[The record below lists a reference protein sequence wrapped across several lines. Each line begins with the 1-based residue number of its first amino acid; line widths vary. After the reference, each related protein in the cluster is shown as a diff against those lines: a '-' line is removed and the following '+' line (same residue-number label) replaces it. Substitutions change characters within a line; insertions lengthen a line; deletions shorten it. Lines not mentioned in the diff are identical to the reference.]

1 MSDVAAGGQAALQL
15 QQQMAAA
22 PNVQQVE
29 ANKMQEQQLILQQNE
44 AKLQQE
50 AATLQKTKLANLVLE
65 TGIKGDEES
74 KQKLQNLYKTTEF
87 QTALNDNNYGDII
100 RLTGGTLMSSGK
112 VEEGAKI
119 LVQASTFDAKRVA
132 DKQKMMDQNAQEIG
146 NAYGV
151 LSAIDPKNP
160 QKIEESFT
168 NLPKES
174 RDAIISQ
181 VGESNW
187 KRFTPQE
194 KLEATKNL
202 MLNAKGQ
209 LATQLKLADLERQ
222 ILINESKERV
232 NQETNKTRLAA
243 KELGDGGIKQDR
255 EKRLAWEETTRAIT
269 SIEKSGS
276 KTLDRLNEAV
286 DAADAAVIKN
296 KPGSLASFFGATGD
310 FDTANELLTKAK
322 TTRDDFQK
330 KQIKKQLD
338 IALSAPD
345 FSSKAIVVK
354 ELQTQLAALGG
365 VVEPTPLSE
374 RSEKSSGAPMPQD
387 IPGLGSG
394 DIAPKRS
401 SMSGQRPDLRMD
413 SVTNV
418 LKSDPRTAPAQA
430 TAKAVTSNK
439 QMSEEDKQAL
449 EWAKANPSD
458 PRAAKIRQ
466 RLGG

>member
-1 MSDVAAGGQAALQL
+1 MSDVAAGSNAALQL
-15 QQQMAAA
+15 QQNMAAA
-22 PNVQQVE
+22 PDVQQTQ
-29 ANKMQEQQLILQQNE
+29 ANKMQEQQL
-44 AKLQQE
+44 KLQQE
-50 AATLQKTKLANLVLE
+50 DATLQKTKLSNLVSE
-65 TGIKGDEES
+65 IGIKSDEES
-74 KQKLQNLYKTTEF
+74 KQKLQNLYGTTEF
-87 QTALNDNNYGDII
+87 QTALKDNNYGDII

-132 DKQKMMDQNAQEIG
+132 DKQKIMDQNAQEIG

-174 RDAIISQ
+174 KDAIISQ

-232 NQETNKTRLAA
+232 NQETNKTKLAA
-243 KELGDGGIKQDR
+243 KEMGDGGIKQDR

-286 DAADAAVIKN
+286 EAADAAVIKA
-296 KPGSLASFFGATGD
+296 KPGSFASFVGATGD

-345 FSSKAIVVK
+345 FSSKAIVVR

-374 RSEKSSGAPMPQD
+374 RSEVAKPVSGSPLPPGLPTTSNAPQAVKDKVMTAPGAP
-387 IPGLGSG
+387 
-394 DIAPKRS
+394 
-401 SMSGQRPDLRMD
+401 
-413 SVTNV
+413 
-418 LKSDPRTAPAQA
+418 QA
-430 TAKAVTSNK
+430 AAKASSVPSNK
-439 QMSEEDKQAL
+439 QPTKLTGEQKDAAIS
-449 EWAKANPSD
+449 KAIEAIKNGAD
-458 PRAAKIRQ
+458 PEKVKA
-466 RLGG
+466 RLKEAGVSLKE

>member
-1 MSDVAAGGQAALQL
+1 MAYLMSDVATGGQAALQL

-50 AATLQKTKLANLVLE
+50 AATLQKTKLANLVAE

-74 KQKLQNLYKTTEF
+74 KQKLQALYKTPEF
-87 QTALNDNNYGDII
+87 QTALNDNDYGNLI
-100 RLTGGTLMSSGK
+100 RLTGGAMMSSGK

-119 LVQASTFDAKRVA
+119 LVQASSFDAKKIA

-151 LSAIDPKNP
+151 LSAIDSKNP
-160 QKIEESFT
+160 QKIEEAFT

-174 RDAIISQ
+174 KDALISQ

-209 LATQLKLADLERQ
+209 LATQLKLADIERQ

-232 NQETNKTRLAA
+232 ANENNKTRIAT
-243 KELGDGGIKQDR
+243 KELGDSGIKQDR

-276 KTLDRLNEAV
+276 KTLERLNEAV
-286 DAADAAVIKN
+286 DAADAAVIKA

-310 FDTANELLTKAK
+310 FDTANQLLTKAK
-322 TTRDDFQK
+322 ETRDDFQR

-338 IALSAPD
+338 IAVSAPD
-345 FSSKAIVVK
+345 FSSKVVVVR

-365 VVEPTPLSE
+365 AELPPPTKVGE
-374 RSEKSSGAPMPQD
+374 
-387 IPGLGSG
+387 
-394 DIAPKRS
+394 
-401 SMSGQRPDLRMD
+401 
-413 SVTNV
+413 
-418 LKSDPRTAPAQA
+418 
-430 TAKAVTSNK
+430 AKAVSGSPLPAGLPTGINAPQAVKDKVMTAPGAPQAAAKAAAVPSNK
-439 QMSEEDKQAL
+439 EIGSKETPISMPKSKEELKKDKYYNTPRGV
-449 EWAKANPSD
+449 AKWDGS
-458 PRAAKIRQ
+458 KFTTE
-466 RLGG
+466 

>member
-1 MSDVAAGGQAALQL
+1 MSDVATGSNAALQL
-15 QQQMAAA
+15 QQNMAAA
-22 PNVQQVE
+22 PDVQQTQ
-29 ANKMQEQQLILQQNE
+29 ANKMQEQQL
-44 AKLQQE
+44 KLQQE
-50 AATLQKTKLANLVLE
+50 DATLQKTKLSNLVSE
-65 TGIKGDEES
+65 IGIKSDEES
-74 KQKLQNLYKTTEF
+74 KQKLQNLYGTTEF
-87 QTALNDNNYGDII
+87 QTALKDNNYGDVI
-100 RLTGGTLMSSGK
+100 RLTGATLMSSGK

-119 LVQASTFDAKRVA
+119 LVQASSFDAKKLA
-132 DKQKMMDQNAQEIG
+132 DKQKMMDQNTQMIVK
-146 NAYGV
+146 AYGV
-151 LSAIDPKNP
+151 LSAMDPKNP
-160 QKIEESFT
+160 QKIEEAFT

-174 RDAIISQ
+174 RDAVISE
-181 VGESNW
+181 VGENNW
-187 KRFTPQE
+187 KRFTPEE

-222 ILINESKERV
+222 ILINESRERV

-286 DAADAAVIKN
+286 EAADAAVIKS
-296 KPGSLASFFGATGD
+296 KPGSLASFVGATGD

-345 FSSKAIVVK
+345 FSSKAIVVR

-365 VVEPTPLSE
+365 AEVPPPTKVEEAKPVGGSPLPPGLPTTSNAPQAV
-374 RSEKSSGAPMPQD
+374 KDKVMTAPGAP
-387 IPGLGSG
+387 
-394 DIAPKRS
+394 
-401 SMSGQRPDLRMD
+401 
-413 SVTNV
+413 
-418 LKSDPRTAPAQA
+418 QA
-430 TAKAVTSNK
+430 AAKASSVPSNK
-439 QMSEEDKQAL
+439 QPTKLTGEQKDAAIS
-449 EWAKANPSD
+449 KAIKAIKNGAD
-458 PRAAKIRQ
+458 PEKVKA
-466 RLGG
+466 RLKEAGVSLKE